1 MSEGV
6 CDMSGIVPVPSG
18 GWAQPTMGRRAPRG
32 LPGAA
37 VRAGR
42 LLELWGY
49 RAARP
54 REPRASVEEP
64 YRTMQAD
71 RVGGAS
77 SLMVSRPRIY

>member
-6 CDMSGIVPVPSG
+6 CDMSAGIMYYDRPTVRRWTPG
-18 GWAQPTMGRRAPRG
+18 GI
-32 LPGAA
+32 PGAA

-49 RAARP
+49 RAARA
-54 REPRASVEEP
+54 EERAQRLATPVRGRDAIA
-64 YRTMQAD
+64 Y

-77 SLMVSRPRIY
+77 SAMENRPRIY

>member
-6 CDMSGIVPVPSG
+6 CDMSTGIMYYERPIV
-18 GWAQPTMGRRAPRG
+18 GRRVPRG

-49 RAARP
+49 RAARHDEQSA
-54 REPRASVEEP
+54 RLDVRGVAGVSH
-64 YRTMQAD
+64 RI
-71 RVGGAS
+71 GGAS
-77 SLMVSRPRIY
+77 STVTTPPRIY

>member
-6 CDMSGIVPVPSG
+6 CDMSTGIMYYESAIRV
-18 GWAQPTMGRRAPRG
+18 QRPRTPGG

-49 RAARP
+49 RAARFAM
-54 REPRASVEEP
+54 RAEQLVTPMRGRDAVAS
-64 YRTMQAD
+64 
-71 RVGGAS
+71 RVGGPTSA
-77 SLMVSRPRIY
+77 MVSPPRFY

>member
-6 CDMSGIVPVPSG
+6 CDMSTGIMYYESATRV
-18 GWAQPTMGRRAPRG
+18 RRPRTPGG

-49 RAARP
+49 RAAR
-54 REPRASVEEP
+54 S
-64 YRTMQAD
+64 AD
-71 RVGGAS
+71 RAEQLVTPMRSREAVAHRLGGATS
-77 SLMVSRPRIY
+77 TMVSPPRIY

>member
-6 CDMSGIVPVPSG
+6 CDMSTGIMYYESAMRIRRPRTPG
-18 GWAQPTMGRRAPRG
+18 GI
-32 LPGAA
+32 PGAA

-49 RAARP
+49 RAGRSAERAEQLVAP
-54 REPRASVEEP
+54 MRSRETVAH
-64 YRTMQAD
+64 

-77 SLMVSRPRIY
+77 STMASPPRIY

>member
-1 MSEGV
+1 MST
-6 CDMSGIVPVPSG
+6 GIMYYERPII
-18 GWAQPTMGRRAPRG
+18 AGRRRTPGG

-54 REPRASVEEP
+54 ARRERVVQASV
-64 YRTMQAD
+64 QGVVD
-71 RVGGAS
+71 FRVGGAS
-77 SLMVSRPRIY
+77 SVMTSRPRIY

>member
-6 CDMSGIVPVPSG
+6 CDMSTGVMYYESAARIR
-18 GWAQPTMGRRAPRG
+18 GRRTPG
-32 LPGAA
+32 GIPGAA

-49 RAARP
+49 RAARSAARGEQLNTP
-54 REPRASVEEP
+54 IRGRDALA
-64 YRTMQAD
+64 Y

-77 SLMVSRPRIY
+77 STMESRPRIY

>member
-6 CDMSGIVPVPSG
+6 SDMSGIVYY
-18 GWAQPTMGRRAPRG
+18 QPTMGRRAPRG
-32 LPGAA
+32 LPGAV

-54 REPRASVEEP
+54 REPRESVEEP
-64 YRTMQAD
+64 FRTMQAD

>member
-6 CDMSGIVPVPSG
+6 CDMSTGIMYYESAARIRRSRVPG
-18 GWAQPTMGRRAPRG
+18 G

-49 RAARP
+49 RAARSAERGERLARP
-54 REPRASVEEP
+54 IRSREAVA
-64 YRTMQAD
+64 Y

-77 SLMVSRPRIY
+77 SAMESRPRIY

>member
-6 CDMSGIVPVPSG
+6 CDMSTGIMYYERPVG
-18 GWAQPTMGRRAPRG
+18 GRQLRAPRG

-49 RAARP
+49 RAAAMSAR
-54 REPRASVEEP
+54 
-64 YRTMQAD
+64 AD
-71 RVGGAS
+71 RLATPIRSREAVAERIGGPS
-77 SLMVSRPRIY
+77 SLMESRPRIY

>member
-6 CDMSGIVPVPSG
+6 CDMSTGVMFYEGASAG
-18 GWAQPTMGRRAPRG
+18 RRRAPRG

-37 VRAGR
+37 VRVGR

-54 REPRASVEEP
+54 TAS
-64 YRTMQAD
+64 RSD
-71 RVGGAS
+71 RVDGTMRLPAADATRIGGAS
-77 SLMVSRPRIY
+77 LLEVTRPRIY

>member
-1 MSEGV
+1 MSAGV
-6 CDMSGIVPVPSG
+6 RDMGAGVIYDERPE
-18 GWAQPTMGRRAPRG
+18 ARRWTPGG

-49 RAARP
+49 RAARAEERAERLATP
-54 REPRASVEEP
+54 IRGREAIA
-64 YRTMQAD
+64 Y

-77 SLMVSRPRIY
+77 SGMESRPRIY

>member
-6 CDMSGIVPVPSG
+6 SDMSGVVPMSSDAWG
-18 GWAQPTMGRRAPRG
+18 QPQVSRRAPG
-32 LPGAA
+32 GVPGAV

-54 REPRASVEEP
+54 RTPRESVEEP
-64 YRTMQAD
+64 FRSAQAD